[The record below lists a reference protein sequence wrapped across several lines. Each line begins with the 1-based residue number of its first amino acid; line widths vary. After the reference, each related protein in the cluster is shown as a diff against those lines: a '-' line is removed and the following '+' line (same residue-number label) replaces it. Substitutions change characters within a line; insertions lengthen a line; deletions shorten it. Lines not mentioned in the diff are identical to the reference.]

1 MKTLLDIRDFFAYNG
16 GNDQKGGEDVSKC
29 FACPRACGVDRD
41 QKKGYCGQSAAFRI
55 ARAALHMWEE
65 PCISGERGS
74 GTVFFSGCNLGCV
87 FCQNYRVSHRG
98 QGIEVSESELIEK
111 MLALQE
117 AGAHNINLVTP
128 THFAE
133 QLLPL
138 LAKVKPQLHIP
149 IAYNTSGYEKLETL
163 EMLAPYVDIWM
174 PDFKFGSAQI
184 AKDYAGA
191 PDYPDV
197 TARAIAKM
205 YELAGKVQFDSERMM
220 KCGVLIRHLVLP
232 GCRKDSMAVLDR
244 LAEIVPVQ
252 DVRLSLMSQYTP
264 EFATDAPFANLH
276 RRVTSFEYESVMAH
290 AEKLGFVG
298 YMQQRESATAKYTPE
313 FEGEDI
319 KI

>member
-1 MKTLLDIRDFFAYNG
+1 M
-16 GNDQKGGEDVSKC
+16 SKC
-29 FACPRACGVDRD
+29 TACPRACGADRD
-41 QKKGYCGQSAAFRI
+41 AQRGYCGQTNALRI
-55 ARAALHMWEE
+55 ARAALHTWEE

-98 QGIEVSESELIEK
+98 QGIEIGADELIEK
-111 MLALQE
+111 MLDLQKQ
-117 AGAHNINLVTP
+117 GAHNINLVTP
-128 THFAE
+128 THYAE
-133 QLLPL
+133 QLVPV
-138 LAKVKPQLHIP
+138 LARIKPMLHIP
-149 IAYNTSGYEKLETL
+149 IAYNTGGYEKTETL
-163 EMLAPYVDIWM
+163 ELLAPYVDIWM

-191 PDYPDV
+191 PDYPEV
-197 TARAIAKM
+197 AARAIAKM
-205 YELAGKVQFDSERMM
+205 YEMVGKVQFDEDGMM
-220 KCGVLIRHLVLP
+220 TRGVLVRHLVLP

-244 LAEIVPVQ
+244 LAGIVPVP

-313 FEGEDI
+313 FEGEDV

>member
-1 MKTLLDIRDFFAYNG
+1 M
-16 GNDQKGGEDVSKC
+16 SKC
-29 FACPRACGVDRD
+29 TACPRGCGVNRD
-41 QKKGYCGQSAAFRI
+41 AHRGYCGQTNALRI

-98 QGIEVSESELIEK
+98 QGIEIGADELIGK
-111 MLALQE
+111 MLDLQKQ
-117 AGAHNINLVTP
+117 GAHNINLVTP
-128 THFAE
+128 THYAE
-133 QLLPL
+133 QLLPV
-138 LAKVKPQLHIP
+138 LARIKPMLHIP
-149 IAYNTSGYEKLETL
+149 IAYNTGGYEKTETL

-191 PDYPDV
+191 PDYPEV
-197 TARAIAKM
+197 AARAIAKM
-205 YELAGKVQFDSERMM
+205 YEMVGKVQFDEDGMM
-220 KCGVLIRHLVLP
+220 QRGVLVRHLVLP

-244 LAEIVPVQ
+244 LAGIVPVS

-313 FEGEDI
+313 FEGEENS
-319 KI
+319 

>member
-1 MKTLLDIRDFFAYNG
+1 M
-16 GNDQKGGEDVSKC
+16 SKC
-29 FACPRACGVDRD
+29 TACPRACGADRD
-41 QKKGYCGQSAAFRI
+41 AHRGYCGQTNALRI

-98 QGIEVSESELIEK
+98 QGIEIGADELIGK
-111 MLALQE
+111 MLDLQQQ
-117 AGAHNINLVTP
+117 GAHNINLVTP
-128 THFAE
+128 THYAE
-133 QLLPL
+133 QLVPVLARIKPL
-138 LAKVKPQLHIP
+138 LHIP
-149 IAYNTSGYEKLETL
+149 IAYNTGGYEKTETL
-163 EMLAPYVDIWM
+163 ELLAPYVDIWM

-191 PDYPDV
+191 ADYPEV
-197 TARAIAKM
+197 AARAIAKM
-205 YELAGKVQFDSERMM
+205 YEMAGKVQFDEDGMM
-220 KCGVLIRHLVLP
+220 QRGVLVRHLVLP

-244 LAEIVPVQ
+244 LAGIVPVP

-290 AEKLGFVG
+290 AEKLGFIG
-298 YMQQRESATAKYTPE
+298 YMQQKESATTKYTPE
-313 FEGEDI
+313 FEGEDV

>member
-1 MKTLLDIRDFFAYNG
+1 M
-16 GNDQKGGEDVSKC
+16 SKC
-29 FACPRACGVDRD
+29 FACPRECGAERD
-41 QKKGYCGQSAAFRI
+41 VKKGYCGQSTAFRI

-98 QGIEVSESELIEK
+98 QGIEISADELTQK
-111 MLALQE
+111 MLDLQE
-117 AGAHNINLVTP
+117 QGAHNINLVTP
-128 THFAE
+128 THYAE
-133 QLLPL
+133 QLVPVLE
-138 LAKVKPQLHIP
+138 KVKPQLRIP
-149 IAYNTSGYEKLETL
+149 IAYNTGGYEKTETL

-174 PDFKFGSAQI
+174 PDFKFGNEQI

-191 PDYPDV
+191 PDYPKV
-197 TARAIAKM
+197 AARAIAKM
-205 YELAGKVQFDSERMM
+205 YELAGGVQFDADGMM
-220 KCGVLIRHLVLP
+220 KRGVLVRHLVLP

-244 LAEIVPVQ
+244 LAEIVPVP

-290 AEKLGFVG
+290 AQKLGFIG

-313 FEGEDI
+313 FEGEDVNI
-319 KI
+319 

>member
-1 MKTLLDIRDFFAYNG
+1 MDRC
-16 GNDQKGGEDVSKC
+16 VS
-29 FACPRACGVDRD
+29 CPRACGADRD
-41 QKKGYCGQSAAFRI
+41 AHRGYCGQTNAFRI

-65 PCISGERGS
+65 PCISGQRGS

-98 QGIEVSESELIEK
+98 QGIEISADELIER
-111 MLALQE
+111 MLDLQKQ
-117 AGAHNINLVTP
+117 GAHNINLVTP

-133 QLLPL
+133 QLVPV
-138 LAKVKPQLHIP
+138 LARVKPQLHIP
-149 IAYNTSGYEKLETL
+149 IAYNTGGYEKTETL

-191 PDYPDV
+191 PDYPEV
-197 TARAIAKM
+197 AARAIAKM
-205 YELAGKVQFDSERMM
+205 YELAGKVRFDEDGMM
-220 KCGVLIRHLVLP
+220 MRGVLVRHLVLP

-244 LAEIVPVQ
+244 LAGIVPVPG
-252 DVRLSLMSQYTP
+252 VRLSLMSQYTP

-290 AEKLGFVG
+290 AERLGFIG

-313 FEGEDI
+313 FEGEDV

>member
-1 MKTLLDIRDFFAYNG
+1 MRIMEEMIKRG
-16 GNDQKGGEDVSKC
+16 GDDVSKC
-29 FACPRACGVDRD
+29 FACPRECGAERD
-41 QKKGYCGQSAAFRI
+41 VKKGYCGQSTAFRI

-98 QGIEVSESELIEK
+98 QGIEISADELTQK
-111 MLALQE
+111 MLDLQE
-117 AGAHNINLVTP
+117 QGAHNINLVTP
-128 THFAE
+128 THYAE
-133 QLLPL
+133 QLVPVLK
-138 LAKVKPQLHIP
+138 KVKPQLRIP
-149 IAYNTSGYEKLETL
+149 IAYNTGGYEKTETP

-191 PDYPDV
+191 PDYPEV
-197 TARAIAKM
+197 AARAIAKM
-205 YELAGKVQFDSERMM
+205 YELAGGVQFDADGMM
-220 KCGVLIRHLVLP
+220 QRGVLVRHLVLP

-264 EFATDAPFANLH
+264 DFAADAPFANLH

-290 AEKLGFVG
+290 AQKLGFIG
-298 YMQQRESATAKYTPE
+298 YMQERESATAKYTPE